1 MNNDIFEKLKAIA
14 VNDIGIDADK
24 VKPESDIIKEL
35 GLDSLDIVDMLMK
48 VEETFG
54 VTIDDSDVVE
64 MKTVADASSRTL
76 RHDGRGAAPAF
87 RRQTFI
93 SATPATK
100 RRLNTPREKSKIFPA
115 GTPDLP
121 HRKYLRRGPRDSL
134 RSAPRR
140 SPRRVIAGAL
150 SPHMSPKARE
160 YPRGPAP

>member
-64 MKTVADASSRTL
+64 MKTVADVVRFIENAARFFV
-76 RHDGRGAAPAF
+76 RVGFGAGSGLYYFGSGIARDF
-87 RRQTFI
+87 
-93 SATPATK
+93 
-100 RRLNTPREKSKIFPA
+100 
-115 GTPDLP
+115 LP
-121 HRKYLRRGPRDSL
+121 HLPL
-134 RSAPRR
+134 C
-140 SPRRVIAGAL
+140 
-150 SPHMSPKARE
+150 
-160 YPRGPAP
+160 

>member
-64 MKTVADASSRTL
+64 LKTVADVVK
-76 RHDGRGAAPAF
+76 
-87 RRQTFI
+87 FI
-93 SATPATK
+93 EDNVA
-100 RRLNTPREKSKIFPA
+100 
-115 GTPDLP
+115 
-121 HRKYLRRGPRDSL
+121 
-134 RSAPRR
+134 
-140 SPRRVIAGAL
+140 
-150 SPHMSPKARE
+150 
-160 YPRGPAP
+160 

>member
-64 MKTVADASSRTL
+64 MKTVADVVR
-76 RHDGRGAAPAF
+76 
-87 RRQTFI
+87 FI
-93 SATPATK
+93 ENNVA
-100 RRLNTPREKSKIFPA
+100 
-115 GTPDLP
+115 
-121 HRKYLRRGPRDSL
+121 
-134 RSAPRR
+134 
-140 SPRRVIAGAL
+140 
-150 SPHMSPKARE
+150 
-160 YPRGPAP
+160 

>member
-64 MKTVADASSRTL
+64 MKTVADVVR
-76 RHDGRGAAPAF
+76 
-87 RRQTFI
+87 FI
-93 SATPATK
+93 ESA
-100 RRLNTPREKSKIFPA
+100 
-115 GTPDLP
+115 
-121 HRKYLRRGPRDSL
+121 
-134 RSAPRR
+134 
-140 SPRRVIAGAL
+140 
-150 SPHMSPKARE
+150 KA
-160 YPRGPAP
+160 

>member
-64 MKTVADASSRTL
+64 MKTVADVVK
-76 RHDGRGAAPAF
+76 
-87 RRQTFI
+87 FI
-93 SATPATK
+93 EDNVA
-100 RRLNTPREKSKIFPA
+100 
-115 GTPDLP
+115 
-121 HRKYLRRGPRDSL
+121 
-134 RSAPRR
+134 
-140 SPRRVIAGAL
+140 
-150 SPHMSPKARE
+150 
-160 YPRGPAP
+160 

>member
-64 MKTVADASSRTL
+64 MKTVADVVR
-76 RHDGRGAAPAF
+76 
-87 RRQTFI
+87 FI
-93 SATPATK
+93 EENVA
-100 RRLNTPREKSKIFPA
+100 
-115 GTPDLP
+115 
-121 HRKYLRRGPRDSL
+121 
-134 RSAPRR
+134 
-140 SPRRVIAGAL
+140 
-150 SPHMSPKARE
+150 
-160 YPRGPAP
+160 